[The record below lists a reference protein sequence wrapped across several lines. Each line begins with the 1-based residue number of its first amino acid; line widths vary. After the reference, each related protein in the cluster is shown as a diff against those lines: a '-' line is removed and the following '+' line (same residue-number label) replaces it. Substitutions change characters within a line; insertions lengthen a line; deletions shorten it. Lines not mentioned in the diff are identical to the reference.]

1 MPQSISCHSLPDFFW
16 LHMAPLNSCFSG
28 LAGNHSLAKVC
39 DPGLSVATG
48 EKVRDMENLRP
59 NQFQKDTVVRTDK
72 GTEVVADM
80 VVLCTGIK
88 INSSAYA
95 AAFGE

>member
-1 MPQSISCHSLPDFFW
+1 
-16 LHMAPLNSCFSG
+16 MAPLSSSFSG
-28 LAGNHSLAKVC
+28 LAENHSLAKVC

-48 EKVRDMENLRP
+48 EKVSNMGNLRP
-59 NQFQKDTVVRTDK
+59 NQFQKNMLVRTEK
-72 GTEVVADM
+72 GTEVVVDM

-95 AAFGE
+95 AAFGK

>member
-1 MPQSISCHSLPDFFW
+1 
-16 LHMAPLNSCFSG
+16 MAPSNSCFSG

-39 DPGLSVATG
+39 DPGLSVTTD
-48 EKVRDMENLRP
+48 EKVSDVENLRP
-59 NQFQKDTVVRTDK
+59 NQFQKDMVVRTEK
-72 GTEVVADM
+72 GTEVVVDM

-95 AAFGE
+95 AAFGK